1 MTFQK
6 FMEKYNL
13 KNSATVKGW
22 IDKGYI
28 PGASFENNFIPD
40 EARPPYTK
48 SRSKKPGS
56 IYVSIVR
63 ALING
68 YRPIPQCYKTITEKE
83 FYDVYIASLI
93 AGGLVIAV
101 EDSSLNIINYYPSEK
116 ALEYVQKN
124 DKELLSVLK
133 SILGGIG
140 AIIPK

>member
-6 FMEKYNL
+6 FVEKYNL

-83 FYDVYIASLI
+83 FYDVYMASLI

-101 EDSSLNIINYYPSEK
+101 EDTSLNIINYYPSEK

-124 DKELLSVLK
+124 DKELLSLLK
-133 SILGGIG
+133 SILGGLG

>member
-6 FMEKYNL
+6 FLEKYNL

-83 FYDVYIASLI
+83 FYDVYMASLI

-101 EDSSLNIINYYPSEK
+101 EDTSLNIINYYPSEK

>member
-1 MTFQK
+1 MTFQE

-40 EARPPYTK
+40 EAKPPYTK
-48 SRSKKPGS
+48 SHPKKPGS
-56 IYVSIVR
+56 IYISIVR
-63 ALING
+63 ALIYG

-83 FYDVYIASLI
+83 FYDVYMASLI

-101 EDSSLNIINYYPSEK
+101 EDTSHNIINYYPSEK

-124 DKELLSVLK
+124 DKELLSLLK
-133 SILGGIG
+133 SILGAFGV
-140 AIIPK
+140 IIPK

>member
-101 EDSSLNIINYYPSEK
+101 EDTSLNIINYYPSEK

-124 DKELLSVLK
+124 DKELLSLLK

>member
-1 MTFQK
+1 MTFQE

-13 KNSATVKGW
+13 KNSSTVKGW

-83 FYDVYIASLI
+83 FYDVYMASLI

-101 EDSSLNIINYYPSEK
+101 EDTSHNIINYYPSEK

-124 DKELLSVLK
+124 DKELLSLLK
-133 SILGGIG
+133 SIHGGIG

>member
-1 MTFQK
+1 MTFLE

-13 KNSATVKGW
+13 KNAATVKGW
-22 IDKGYI
+22 IDKEYI
-28 PGASFENNFIPD
+28 PGANFDNNFIPD
-40 EARPPYTK
+40 EAKPPYTK

-63 ALING
+63 ALISG

-83 FYDVYIASLI
+83 FYDVYMASLI
-93 AGGLVIAV
+93 SGGLVIAV
-101 EDSSLNIINYYPSEK
+101 EDTSLNIVNYYPSEK

-124 DKELLSVLK
+124 DKELLSIVK
-133 SILGGIG
+133 SILDGIG

>member
-1 MTFQK
+1 MTFQE

-40 EARPPYTK
+40 EAKPPYTK
-48 SRSKKPGS
+48 SHPKKPGS
-56 IYVSIVR
+56 IYISIVR

-83 FYDVYIASLI
+83 FYDVYMASLI

-101 EDSSLNIINYYPSEK
+101 EDTSLHIINYYPSEK

-124 DKELLSVLK
+124 DKELLSLLK
-133 SILGGIG
+133 SILGGFG
-140 AIIPK
+140 VIIPK

>member
-1 MTFQK
+1 
-6 FMEKYNL
+6 
-13 KNSATVKGW
+13 
-22 IDKGYI
+22 
-28 PGASFENNFIPD
+28 
-40 EARPPYTK
+40 
-48 SRSKKPGS
+48 
-56 IYVSIVR
+56 
-63 ALING
+63 LING

-83 FYDVYIASLI
+83 FYDVYMASLI

-101 EDSSLNIINYYPSEK
+101 EDTSLNIINYYPSEK

>member
-1 MTFQK
+1 MTFQE

-83 FYDVYIASLI
+83 FFDVYIASLI

-101 EDSSLNIINYYPSEK
+101 EDTSLNIINYYPSEK

-124 DKELLSVLK
+124 DKELLSLLK
-133 SILGGIG
+133 SVLSGIG
-140 AIIPK
+140 AIITK

>member
-1 MTFQK
+1 MTFQE

-101 EDSSLNIINYYPSEK
+101 EDTSHNIINYYPSEK

-124 DKELLSVLK
+124 DKELLSLLK
-133 SILGGIG
+133 SVLSGIG

>member
-6 FMEKYNL
+6 FLEKYNL

-83 FYDVYIASLI
+83 FYDVYMASLI

-101 EDSSLNIINYYPSEK
+101 EDTSLNIINYYPSEK

-124 DKELLSVLK
+124 DKELLSLLK

>member
-1 MTFQK
+1 MTFQE

-83 FYDVYIASLI
+83 FYDVYMASLI

-101 EDSSLNIINYYPSEK
+101 EDTSHNIINYYPSEK

-124 DKELLSVLK
+124 DKELLSLLK
-133 SILGGIG
+133 SVLSGIG

>member
-68 YRPIPQCYKTITEKE
+68 YRPIPQCYRTITEKE
-83 FYDVYIASLI
+83 FYDVYMASLI

-101 EDSSLNIINYYPSEK
+101 EDTSHNIINYYPSEK

-124 DKELLSVLK
+124 DKELLSLLK
-133 SILGGIG
+133 SSLGALG

>member
-1 MTFQK
+1 MTFQE

-83 FYDVYIASLI
+83 FYDVYMASLI

-101 EDSSLNIINYYPSEK
+101 GNTLN
-116 ALEYVQKN
+116 
-124 DKELLSVLK
+124 
-133 SILGGIG
+133 
-140 AIIPK
+140 

>member
-1 MTFQK
+1 MTFLE
-6 FMEKYNL
+6 FMEKYYL
-13 KNSATVKGW
+13 KNAATVKEW

-28 PGASFENNFIPD
+28 PGANFDNNFIPD
-40 EARPPYTK
+40 EAKPPYTK

-63 ALING
+63 ALIRG

-83 FYDVYIASLI
+83 FYDVYMASLI
-93 AGGLVIAV
+93 SGGLVIAV
-101 EDSSLNIINYYPSEK
+101 KDTSLNIVNYYPSEK

-124 DKELLSVLK
+124 DKELLAFLK

>member
-83 FYDVYIASLI
+83 FYDVYMASLI

-101 EDSSLNIINYYPSEK
+101 EDTSHNIINYYPSEK

-124 DKELLSVLK
+124 DKELLSLLK
-133 SILGGIG
+133 SVLSGIG

>member
-6 FMEKYNL
+6 FLEKYNL

-68 YRPIPQCYKTITEKE
+68 FRPIPQCYKTITEKE
-83 FYDVYIASLI
+83 FYDVYMASLI

-101 EDSSLNIINYYPSEK
+101 EDTSLNIINYYPSEK

-124 DKELLSVLK
+124 DKELLSLLK
-133 SILGGIG
+133 SVLSGIG

>member
-83 FYDVYIASLI
+83 FYDVYMASLI

-101 EDSSLNIINYYPSEK
+101 EDTSFNIINYYPSEK

-124 DKELLSVLK
+124 DKELLSLLK

>member
-1 MTFQK
+1 MTFQE

-28 PGASFENNFIPD
+28 PGASFENNFITD

-101 EDSSLNIINYYPSEK
+101 EDTSLHIINYYPSEK

>member
-1 MTFQK
+1 MTFQE

-13 KNSATVKGW
+13 KNSATVKGR

-40 EARPPYTK
+40 EAKPPYTK
-48 SRSKKPGS
+48 SHPKKPGS
-56 IYVSIVR
+56 IYISIVR
-63 ALING
+63 ALIYG

-83 FYDVYIASLI
+83 FYDVYMASLI

-101 EDSSLNIINYYPSEK
+101 EDTSLNIINYYPSEK

-124 DKELLSVLK
+124 DKELLSLLK

>member
-1 MTFQK
+1 MTFQE

-83 FYDVYIASLI
+83 FYDVYMASLI

-101 EDSSLNIINYYPSEK
+101 EDTSLHIVNYYPSEK

>member
-83 FYDVYIASLI
+83 FYDVYMASLI

-101 EDSSLNIINYYPSEK
+101 EDTSLNIINYYPSEK

-140 AIIPK
+140 AISPK

>member
-1 MTFQK
+1 MTFQE

-83 FYDVYIASLI
+83 FYDVYMASLI

-101 EDSSLNIINYYPSEK
+101 EDTSHNIINYYPSEK

-124 DKELLSVLK
+124 DKELLSLLK
-133 SILGGIG
+133 SILGGLG

>member
-1 MTFQK
+1 MTFQE

-83 FYDVYIASLI
+83 FYDVYMASLI

-101 EDSSLNIINYYPSEK
+101 EDTSLNIINYYPSEK

-124 DKELLSVLK
+124 DKEMLSIVI
-133 SILGGIG
+133 SILKGLGIPV
-140 AIIPK
+140 PK

>member
-1 MTFQK
+1 MPFQK

-28 PGASFENNFIPD
+28 PGASFENNYIPD

-83 FYDVYIASLI
+83 FYDVYMASLI

-101 EDSSLNIINYYPSEK
+101 EDTSLNIINYYPSEK

>member
-1 MTFQK
+1 MTFQE

-40 EARPPYTK
+40 EAKPPYTK
-48 SRSKKPGS
+48 SHPKKPGS
-56 IYVSIVR
+56 IYISIVR
-63 ALING
+63 ALIYG

-83 FYDVYIASLI
+83 FYDVYMESLI

-101 EDSSLNIINYYPSEK
+101 EDTLLNIINYYPSEK
-116 ALEYVQKN
+116 ALEYVKKN
-124 DKELLSVLK
+124 DKELLSLLK
-133 SILGGIG
+133 SVLSGIG
-140 AIIPK
+140 TIIPK

>member
-1 MTFQK
+1 MTFQE

-68 YRPIPQCYKTITEKE
+68 YRPIPQCYKTLTEKE
-83 FYDVYIASLI
+83 FYDVYMASLI

-101 EDSSLNIINYYPSEK
+101 EDTSHNIINYYPSEK

>member
-83 FYDVYIASLI
+83 FYDVYKASLI

-101 EDSSLNIINYYPSEK
+101 EDTSHNIINYYPSEK

-124 DKELLSVLK
+124 DKELLSLLK